1 MRRLNQAVGGA
12 AALVL
17 LAGCGGGFADESAD
31 TIVKAA
37 AEDMKKLKSV
47 RMEGDIATQGQEI
60 SLDMQV
66 ATDGACQG
74 SLSMMGGT
82 AEIISTGD
90 ETWFKP
96 DDAFWD
102 ATAGAQADQVKSMVG
117 DKWVVM
123 PPGQSDVASLC
134 DLDQLLD
141 QVGSKDGIEDAKKGE
156 TEDVDGEEAVV
167 VEGKTE
173 EDDPLKA
180 WIATEGEHH
189 ILKMEV
195 TQGDEPGTITF
206 SEFDEDFEVQPPAD
220 DQVVDFSQMGG

>member
-17 LAGCGGGFADESAD
+17 LAGCGGGFADEPAD

-37 AEDMKKLKSV
+37 AEDMKKLESV
-47 RMEGDIATQGQEI
+47 RMAGDIATEGQKI
-60 SLDMQV
+60 SIDMQV
-66 ATDGACQG
+66 ASGGACQG

-82 AEIISTGD
+82 AELISTGD

-96 DDAFWD
+96 DDAFWE
-102 ATAGAQADQVKSMVG
+102 ATAGAQADQVKTMVG

-123 PPGQSDVASLC
+123 PPGQSDVAQLC
-134 DLDQLLD
+134 DLDQLLEQID
-141 QVGSKDGIEDAKKGE
+141 SKDGIEDPKKGE

-173 EDDPLKA
+173 EGDPLKA
-180 WIATEGEHH
+180 WVATEGEHY

-195 TQGDEPGTITF
+195 TQGEEPGAITF
-206 SEFDEDFEVQPPAD
+206 SEFDEDFEVKPPAD
-220 DQVVDFSQMGG
+220 DEVVDFSQMGG